1 MESRLLP
8 NYKIVGSEEISYP
21 TYSKLS
27 AFMIERETNYISSI
41 VDVLIKKVPQNKPIK
56 FLVRGMSM
64 AILTGSVV
72 YHLRCKGRA
81 CAIDILRK
89 EGDDSHMGVHF
100 KDDESYTVDPSYIYV
115 VVDDLVASGDTVQK
129 LGSLVKFNYRK
140 RKLDFLFV
148 SSIYCRGESEVKYW
162 SKYYKYVYS
171 NRIIET
177 K

>member
-8 NYKIVGSEEISYP
+8 NYKTVGNEEISYP

-72 YHLRCKGRA
+72 YH
-81 CAIDILRK
+81 
-89 EGDDSHMGVHF
+89 
-100 KDDESYTVDPSYIYV
+100 
-115 VVDDLVASGDTVQK
+115 
-129 LGSLVKFNYRK
+129 
-140 RKLDFLFV
+140 
-148 SSIYCRGESEVKYW
+148 
-162 SKYYKYVYS
+162 
-171 NRIIET
+171 
-177 K
+177 

>member
-8 NYKIVGSEEISYP
+8 NYKTIGNEEISYP

-81 CAIDILRK
+81 CKIDILRK
-89 EGDDSHMGVHF
+89 KGDDSHMGICYE
-100 KDDESYTVDPSYIYV
+100 DNESYIVDPDYVYV
-115 VVDDLVASGDTVQK
+115 VVDDLVASGDTVRK

>member
-8 NYKIVGSEEISYP
+8 NYKTVGNEEISYP

-64 AILTGSVV
+64 AILTGSVA

-81 CAIDILRK
+81 CKIDILRK
-89 EGDDSHMGVHF
+89 KGDDSHMGVHF
-100 KDDESYTVDPSYIYV
+100 EDNESYIVDPDYVYV
-115 VVDDLVASGDTVQK
+115 VVDDLVASGDTVRK

-148 SSIYCRGESEVKYW
+148 SSIYYRGESEVKYW